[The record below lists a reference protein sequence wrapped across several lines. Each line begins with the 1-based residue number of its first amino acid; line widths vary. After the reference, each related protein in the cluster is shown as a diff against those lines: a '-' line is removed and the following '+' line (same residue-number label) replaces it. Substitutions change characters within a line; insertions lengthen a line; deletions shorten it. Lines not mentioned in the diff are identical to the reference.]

1 MPNRKHLR
9 LMNGLIGHNKRL
21 VNWKECMS
29 NFSNIESALRT
40 LDFERQGLEAV
51 SDALSNGMGEAFDA
65 ACHIIRDIGGRVIV
79 TGVGKSGHIGT
90 KIAATLA
97 STGTPAF
104 FVHSS
109 EANHGDLGMI
119 ARDDAIIALSWSG
132 ETAELKGV
140 IAYSSRFSIPMIAI
154 TKSKQSALGKEATVC
169 LELPSVEEACP
180 NGLAPTTSTTMQMVI
195 GDALAVALLE
205 SRGFSADDFGIYHP
219 GGSLGSKLTSV
230 AEVMHTGDAIP
241 LVAEDTSMSVAVMT
255 LSDKRFG
262 CVGVIDVAG
271 KLVGIL
277 TDGDL
282 ARNLDKDLQ
291 NLSVNDLM
299 TRDPKTIT
307 GTALVASAMA
317 TLDSYN
323 ISALIVTDAE
333 NKPEGIIHL
342 HDLLRIGVA

>member
-1 MPNRKHLR
+1 
-9 LMNGLIGHNKRL
+9 
-21 VNWKECMS
+21 MS
-29 NFSNIESALRT
+29 KQSNIESALRT
-40 LDFERQGLEAV
+40 IEFERQGLEAV
-51 SDALSNGMGEAFDA
+51 SDALSNGMGDVFDA
-65 ACHIIRDIGGRVIV
+65 ACQIMRDIGGRVIV

-119 ARDDAIIALSWSG
+119 ARDDAILALSWSG

-140 IAYSSRFSIPMIAI
+140 IAYSSRFSIPLIAI
-154 TKSKQSALGKEATVC
+154 TKNKRSALGDEATVC
-169 LELPSVEEACP
+169 LELPNVEEACP
-180 NGLAPTTSTTMQMVI
+180 NGLAPTTSTTMQMVM

-219 GGSLGSKLTSV
+219 GGALGSKLTNVS
-230 AEVMHTGDAIP
+230 EVMHKGEAVP
-241 LVAEDTSMSVAVMT
+241 LVVENTLMSEAIMV
-255 LSDKRFG
+255 LSQKRFG
-262 CVGVIDVAG
+262 CVGVTDTSG
-271 KLVGIL
+271 QLVGIF

-282 ARNLDKDLQ
+282 ARNLDKNLQ
-291 NLSVNDLM
+291 SISVNDLM
-299 TRDPKTIT
+299 TCDPKTIN
-307 GTALVASAMA
+307 GSALVTSAMA
-317 TLDSYN
+317 MLDSFN
-323 ISALIVTDAE
+323 ISALIVTDAD

>member
-1 MPNRKHLR
+1 
-9 LMNGLIGHNKRL
+9 
-21 VNWKECMS
+21 MS
-29 NFSNIESALRT
+29 KQSNIESALRT
-40 LDFERQGLEAV
+40 LEFERQGLEAV
-51 SDALSNGMGEAFDA
+51 SAALTNGMGDPFDA
-65 ACHIIRDIGGRVIV
+65 ACQIMKNIGGRVIV

-119 ARDDAIIALSWSG
+119 ARDDAVLALSWSG
-132 ETAELKGV
+132 ETSELKGV
-140 IAYSSRFSIPMIAI
+140 IAYSSRFSIPLIAL
-154 TKSKQSALGKEATVC
+154 TKNKNSALGKQATVC
-169 LELPSVEEACP
+169 IELPSVEEACP
-180 NGLAPTTSTTMQMVI
+180 NGLAPTTSTTIQMAI

-230 AEVMHTGDAIP
+230 REVMHTGDAIP
-241 LVAEDTSMSVAVMT
+241 LVAENTAMSDAVMV
-255 LSDKRFG
+255 LSQKRFG
-262 CVGVIDVAG
+262 CVGVCDTPG

-282 ARNLDKDLQ
+282 ARNLDKNLQ
-291 NLSVNDLM
+291 SFSVNDLM
-299 TRDPKTIT
+299 TRDPKTIN
-307 GTALVASAMA
+307 GSALVTSALAM
-317 TLDSYN
+317 LDEFN
-323 ISALIVTDAE
+323 ISALIVTDAD

-342 HDLLRIGVA
+342 HDLLRIGAA

>member
-1 MPNRKHLR
+1 
-9 LMNGLIGHNKRL
+9 
-21 VNWKECMS
+21 MS
-29 NFSNIESALRT
+29 KSPNIESALRT
-40 LDFERQGLEAV
+40 LEFERKGLEAV
-51 SDALSNGMGEAFDA
+51 SHALANEMGEAFDA
-65 ACHIIRDIGGRVIV
+65 ACNIMRDIGGRVIV

-90 KIAATLA
+90 KITATLA

-154 TKSKQSALGKEATVC
+154 TKNKNSALGKEATVC
-169 LELPSVEEACP
+169 LELPDVEEACP
-180 NGLAPTTSTTMQMVI
+180 NGLAPTTSTTMQMAV

-219 GGSLGSKLTSV
+219 GGALGSKLMHV
-230 AEVMHTGDAIP
+230 NEVMHTGEAIP
-241 LVAEDTSMSVAVMT
+241 LVAENSSMSDAVMV
-255 LSDKRFG
+255 LSNKRFG
-262 CVGVIDVAG
+262 CVGVTNTDG
-271 KLVGIL
+271 KLIGIL

-291 NLSVNDLM
+291 SMSVNALM
-299 TRDPKTIT
+299 TRYPKTVK
-307 GTALVASAMA
+307 GGALVTSAMA
-317 TLDSYN
+317 ILNSFN
-323 ISALIVTDAE
+323 ISALMVTDAD

>member
-1 MPNRKHLR
+1 MSELPNIK
-9 LMNGLIGHNKRL
+9 
-21 VNWKECMS
+21 
-29 NFSNIESALRT
+29 SALRT
-40 LDFERQGLEAV
+40 LEFERKGLEAV
-51 SDALSNGMGEAFDA
+51 SNALSNGMGEAFDK
-65 ACHIIRDIGGRVIV
+65 ACNIMRDIGGRVIV

-104 FVHSS
+104 FVHPA

-154 TKSKQSALGKEATVC
+154 TKNRNSALGKQASVC
-169 LELPSVEEACP
+169 LELPNVEEACP
-180 NGLAPTTSTTMQMVI
+180 NGLAPTTSTTMQMAI

-219 GGSLGSKLTSV
+219 GGSLGSKLMHV
-230 AEVMHTGDAIP
+230 DEVMHKGDAIP
-241 LVAEDTSMSVAVMT
+241 LVAEHTPMSEAIMV
-255 LSDKRFG
+255 LSNKRFG
-262 CVGVIDVAG
+262 CVGVTDTKG

-282 ARNLDKDLQ
+282 ARNLDKDFQ
-291 NLSVNDLM
+291 SISVNELM
-299 TRDPKTIT
+299 TRDPKTIK
-307 GTALVASAMA
+307 GQALVTSALA
-317 TLDSYN
+317 TLNSFN
-323 ISALIVTDAE
+323 ISALIVTDA
-333 NKPEGIIHL
+333 NGMPEGIIHL

>member
-1 MPNRKHLR
+1 
-9 LMNGLIGHNKRL
+9 
-21 VNWKECMS
+21 MS
-29 NFSNIESALRT
+29 KQSNIESALRT
-40 LDFERQGLEAV
+40 IEFERQGLEAV
-51 SDALSNGMGEAFDA
+51 SDALSNGMGDEFDA
-65 ACHIIRDIGGRVIV
+65 ACQIMRDIGGRVIV

-119 ARDDAIIALSWSG
+119 ARDDAILALSWSG

-140 IAYSSRFSIPMIAI
+140 IAYSTRFSIPLIAI
-154 TKSKQSALGKEATVC
+154 TKNKQSALGKEATVC
-169 LELPSVEEACP
+169 LELPNVEEACP

-219 GGSLGSKLTSV
+219 SGALGSQLTSV
-230 AEVMHTGDAIP
+230 GEVMHKGEVIP
-241 LVAEDTSMSVAVMT
+241 LVVENTSMNDAIMT
-255 LSDKRFG
+255 LSQKRFG
-262 CVGVIDVAG
+262 CVGVTDAQG
-271 KLVGIL
+271 KLVGIF

-291 NLSVNDLM
+291 SLSVNDLM
-299 TRDPKTIT
+299 TRDPKTIN
-307 GTALVASAMA
+307 GSALVASAMA
-317 TLDSYN
+317 MLDSFN
-323 ISALIVTDAE
+323 ISALIVTDAD
-333 NKPEGIIHL
+333 NKPQGIVHL

>member
-1 MPNRKHLR
+1 
-9 LMNGLIGHNKRL
+9 
-21 VNWKECMS
+21 MS
-29 NFSNIESALRT
+29 KSQNIESALRT
-40 LDFERQGLEAV
+40 IEFERKGLEAV
-51 SDALSNGMGEAFDA
+51 SNALSNGMGEAFET
-65 ACHIIRDIGGRVIV
+65 ACNIMRDIGGRVIV

-104 FVHSS
+104 FVHPA

-154 TKSKQSALGKEATVC
+154 TRNKNSALGREATVC

-180 NGLAPTTSTTMQMVI
+180 NGLAPTTSTTMQMAI

-230 AEVMHTGDAIP
+230 SEVMHVGDAVP
-241 LVAEDTSMSVAVMT
+241 LVAENTSMGKAVMA

-262 CVGVIDVAG
+262 CVGVTDTSG

-282 ARNLDKDLQ
+282 ARNLDKDLES
-291 NLSVNDLM
+291 LSVNDLM
-299 TRDPKTIT
+299 TRDPKTIA
-307 GTALVASAMA
+307 GSALVTSAMA
-317 TLDSYN
+317 TLNENN
-323 ISALIVTDAE
+323 ISALIVTDADK
-333 NKPEGIIHL
+333 KPEGIIHL
-342 HDLLRIGVA
+342 HDLLRIGVV

>member
-1 MPNRKHLR
+1 MTNRA
-9 LMNGLIGHNKRL
+9 
-21 VNWKECMS
+21 
-29 NFSNIESALRT
+29 NILSALRT
-40 LDFERQGLEAV
+40 LDFERKGLEAL
-51 SDALSNGMGEAFDA
+51 SEALSNGMGEPFDK
-65 ACHIIRDIGGRVIV
+65 ACEIMRDIGGRVIV

-104 FVHSS
+104 FVHPA

-154 TKSKQSALGKEATVC
+154 TKNPRSALGKESAVC
-169 LELPSVEEACP
+169 LALPDVGEACP
-180 NGLAPTTSTTMQMVI
+180 NGLAPTTSTTMQMAI

-219 GGSLGSKLTSV
+219 GGSLGSKLMHV
-230 AEVMHTGDAIP
+230 REVMHKDDAVPLVNEQTPMSDAIM
-241 LVAEDTSMSVAVMT
+241 V
-255 LSDKRFG
+255 LSEKRFG
-262 CVGVIDVAG
+262 CVGVIDKAG

-282 ARNLDKDLQ
+282 ARNLDKNLQ
-291 NLSVNDLM
+291 ALSVNDLM
-299 TRDPKTIT
+299 TRDPKTIN
-307 GTALVASAMA
+307 GDALVTSAMA
-317 TLDSYN
+317 TLNSFN
-323 ISALIVTDAE
+323 ISALIVTGADQT
-333 NKPEGIIHL
+333 PEGIVHL
-342 HDLLRIGVA
+342 HDLLRIGVV

>member
-1 MPNRKHLR
+1 MSDKPN
-9 LMNGLIGHNKRL
+9 IQ
-21 VNWKECMS
+21 
-29 NFSNIESALRT
+29 SALRT
-40 LDFERQGLEAV
+40 IEFERLGLEAV
-51 SDALSNGMGEAFDA
+51 SNALSNGMSEAFEA
-65 ACHIIRDIGGRVIV
+65 ACNIMRDIGGRVIV

-104 FVHSS
+104 FVHPS

-154 TKSKQSALGKEATVC
+154 TKNRNSALGKQATVC
-169 LELPSVEEACP
+169 LQLPSVEEACP
-180 NGLAPTTSTTMQMVI
+180 NGLAPTTSTTMQMAL

-219 GGSLGSKLTSV
+219 GGSLGSKLMSV
-230 AEVMHTGDAIP
+230 SEVMHTGDAIP
-241 LVAEDTSMSVAVMT
+241 LVAEHTSMSEAVMA
-255 LSDKRFG
+255 LSIKRFG
-262 CVGVIDVAG
+262 CVGVTEATG
-271 KLVGIL
+271 KLIGIL

-291 NLSVNDLM
+291 SLSVNDLM
-299 TRDPKTIT
+299 TRDPKTIN
-307 GTALVASAMA
+307 GSALVTSAMA
-317 TLDSYN
+317 TLNSFN
-323 ISALIVTDAE
+323 ISALIVTDAD

>member
-1 MPNRKHLR
+1 
-9 LMNGLIGHNKRL
+9 
-21 VNWKECMS
+21 MS
-29 NFSNIESALRT
+29 KQSNIESALRT
-40 LDFERQGLEAV
+40 IEFERQGLEAV
-51 SDALSNGMGEAFDA
+51 STALTNGMGDPFDA
-65 ACHIIRDIGGRVIV
+65 ACQIMKNIGGRVIV

-119 ARDDAIIALSWSG
+119 ARDDAVLALSWSG
-132 ETAELKGV
+132 ETSELKGV
-140 IAYSSRFSIPMIAI
+140 IAYSSRFSIPLIAL
-154 TKSKQSALGKEATVC
+154 TKNKNSALGKQATVC
-169 LELPSVEEACP
+169 IELPSVEEACP
-180 NGLAPTTSTTMQMVI
+180 NGLAPTTSTTIQMAI

-230 AEVMHTGDAIP
+230 REVMHTGDAIP
-241 LVAEDTSMSVAVMT
+241 LVAENTAMSDAVMV
-255 LSDKRFG
+255 LSQKRFG
-262 CVGVIDVAG
+262 CVGVCDAPG

-282 ARNLDKDLQ
+282 ARNLDKNLQ
-291 NLSVNDLM
+291 SFSVNDLM
-299 TRDPKTIT
+299 TRDPKTIN
-307 GTALVASAMA
+307 GSALVTSALAM
-317 TLDSYN
+317 LDEFN
-323 ISALIVTDAE
+323 ISALIVTDAD

-342 HDLLRIGVA
+342 HDLLRIGAA

>member
-1 MPNRKHLR
+1 
-9 LMNGLIGHNKRL
+9 
-21 VNWKECMS
+21 MS
-29 NFSNIESALRT
+29 QSENIKSALRT
-40 LDFERQGLEAV
+40 ITFERQGLEAV
-51 SDALSNGMGEAFDA
+51 HDALSNGMGEAFEA
-65 ACHIIRDIGGRVIV
+65 ACNIMRDIGGRVIV

-104 FVHSS
+104 FVHPS

-140 IAYSSRFSIPMIAI
+140 IAYSSRFSIPLIAI
-154 TKSKQSALGKEATVC
+154 TRNKNSALGKEATVC
-169 LELPSVEEACP
+169 LELPTVEEACP
-180 NGLAPTTSTTMQMVI
+180 NGLAPTTSTTMQMAI

-219 GGSLGSKLTSV
+219 GGALGSKLTSV
-230 AEVMHTGDAIP
+230 SEVMHTGDAIP
-241 LVAEDTSMSVAVMT
+241 LVAENTSMTEAVMT
-255 LSDKRFG
+255 LSNKRFG
-262 CVGVIDVAG
+262 CVGITDING
-271 KLVGIL
+271 KLIGIL

-282 ARNLDKDLQ
+282 ARNLDRDLQ
-291 NLSVNDLM
+291 SLSVNDLM
-299 TRDPKTIT
+299 TRYPKTIK
-307 GTALVASAMA
+307 GSALVTSAMA
-317 TLDSYN
+317 TLNSFN
-323 ISALIVTDAE
+323 ISALIVTDAD

>member
-1 MPNRKHLR
+1 
-9 LMNGLIGHNKRL
+9 
-21 VNWKECMS
+21 MS
-29 NFSNIESALRT
+29 QSDNIKSALRT
-40 LDFERQGLEAV
+40 ITFERKGLDAV
-51 SDALSNGMGEAFDA
+51 HDALSNGMGEAFET
-65 ACHIIRDIGGRVIV
+65 ACNIMRDIGGRVIV

-104 FVHSS
+104 FVHPS

-140 IAYSSRFSIPMIAI
+140 IAYSSRFSIPLIAI
-154 TKSKQSALGKEATVC
+154 TKNKNSALGKESTVC
-169 LELPSVEEACP
+169 IELPIVEEACP
-180 NGLAPTTSTTMQMVI
+180 NGLAPTTSTTMQMAI

-230 AEVMHTGDAIP
+230 SEVMHSGDAIP
-241 LVAEDTSMSVAVMT
+241 LVAENTPMSDAVMM
-255 LSDKRFG
+255 LSNKRMG
-262 CVGVIDVAG
+262 CVGVTDTSG

-299 TRDPKTIT
+299 TRYPKTIK
-307 GTALVASAMA
+307 GSALVTSAMA
-317 TLDSYN
+317 TLNSFN
-323 ISALIVTDAE
+323 ISALVVTDAD